1 VLADDDRLFRPA
13 AGPVGLMPMSAS
25 LRPPTPTIV
34 CVVDATVE
42 TREHGSV
49 TVVIPAL
56 DAAGTLPA
64 QLDALARQTYDQPF
78 EVIVVDNG
86 STDGTGDVARAHA
99 VGERARVRVVHEERR
114 GINNSRNAGIDAAA
128 DGRVLLCDADD
139 VVDDGWLAAMVRALT
154 DGVWVAGRLDYTVL
168 NSDRTREVWGV
179 GLRSTF
185 VETDPFVDNTY
196 GCNCGFRRAMWNQVG
211 RFDPRLNGTGGD
223 ENEFFMRAHAAGFRP
238 RHVPDAIAG
247 YRLRPG
253 VRAMM
258 RQRYRQGKNQV
269 AMRRLAGGRLLA
281 EQFTIASEVRLT
293 AKTLVALPLYL
304 GSARRR
310 CSWLGSTSRHAGRLV
325 ALARARRRR
334 DAPTAVAAG
343 GESGAS

>member
-1 VLADDDRLFRPA
+1 MAR
-13 AGPVGLMPMSAS
+13 SAS
-25 LRPPTPTIV
+25 LRPPAPAIV

-42 TREHGSV
+42 ASEHGPV

-56 DAAGTLPA
+56 DAADTLPA
-64 QLDALARQTYDQPF
+64 QLDALAGQTYDQPF

-86 STDGTGDVARAHA
+86 STDGTGDVARAHS
-99 VGERARVRVVHEERR
+99 VGERARVRVVHEARR
-114 GINNSRNAGIDAAA
+114 GINSSRNAGIDAAA

-139 VVDDGWLAAMVRALT
+139 VVDAGWLAAMVTALS

-168 NSDRTREVWGV
+168 NTDRTREIWGV
-179 GLRSTF
+179 GLHSTF

-196 GCNCGFRRAMWNQVG
+196 GCNCGFHRAMWSEIG

-253 VRAMM
+253 VRAMT

-269 AMRRLAGGRLLA
+269 AMRRLAGGRLLP
-281 EQFTIASEVRLT
+281 EQFTVASEVRLT
-293 AKTLVALPLYL
+293 AKTLAVLPLYL
-304 GSARRR
+304 RSTRRR

-325 ALARARRRR
+325 ALTCARLGTNAS
-334 DAPTAVAAG
+334 TGVAVEAK
-343 GESGAS
+343 SGPS